1 MCSTIYFIYISNRF
15 VKNDKFFPP
24 YIKRIEISNT
34 VCILCLI
41 LQIKNKIVLATRILF
56 FYCFFCVSRFTWYL
70 QAYWIMSNWLNWFW
84 KPTELYF
91 FLWILS
97 LVVKSHLFQFTFVLF
112 LTGFFPVD
120 IFDRYEMQMIQFKKK
135 NGKIM
140 DSFAFVHFFVM
151 SHFIDINLYIII
163 FCYTFARNR

>member
-15 VKNDKFFPP
+15 VKNYKFFPP

-56 FYCFFCVSRFTWYL
+56 FYCFFFVCPDLHDTYKLIESCLIDSTDFE
-70 QAYWIMSNWLNWFW
+70 NPLN
-84 KPTELYF
+84 YI

-135 NGKIM
+135 RRM
-140 DSFAFVHFFVM
+140 
-151 SHFIDINLYIII
+151 
-163 FCYTFARNR
+163 AR

>member
-15 VKNDKFFPP
+15 VKNYKFFPP

-56 FYCFFCVSRFTWYL
+56 FYCFFLFPDLHDTYKLIESCLIDSTDFE
-70 QAYWIMSNWLNWFW
+70 NPLN
-84 KPTELYF
+84 YI

-120 IFDRYEMQMIQFKKK
+120 IFDRYEMQMIQLKKK
-135 NGKIM
+135 WQDNW
-140 DSFAFVHFFVM
+140 FFCIRTLFCNVTFYWYK
-151 SHFIDINLYIII
+151 SLYYYILLYI
-163 FCYTFARNR
+163 CKK

>member
-15 VKNDKFFPP
+15 VKNDKLFPP
-24 YIKRIEISNT
+24 YIKRISNT

-56 FYCFFCVSRFTWYL
+56 FYCFFLCPDLHDTYKLIESCLIDSTDFE
-70 QAYWIMSNWLNWFW
+70 NPLN
-84 KPTELYF
+84 YI

-112 LTGFFPVD
+112 SQVFFLLIFLTDMKCRWFSL
-120 IFDRYEMQMIQFKKK
+120 KK
-135 NGKIM
+135 ITM
-140 DSFAFVHFFVM
+140 
-151 SHFIDINLYIII
+151 
-163 FCYTFARNR
+163 AR

>member
-15 VKNDKFFPP
+15 VKNDRFFPP

-56 FYCFFCVSRFTWYL
+56 FYCFFLCPDLHDTYKLIESCLIDSTDFE
-70 QAYWIMSNWLNWFW
+70 NPLN
-84 KPTELYF
+84 YI

-97 LVVKSHLFQFTFVLF
+97 LVVKSHLFQFTCVLF
-112 LTGFFPVD
+112 LHVFFLL
-120 IFDRYEMQMIQFKKK
+120 IFLTDVKCRWFSLKK
-135 NGKIM
+135 IRM
-140 DSFAFVHFFVM
+140 
-151 SHFIDINLYIII
+151 
-163 FCYTFARNR
+163 AR